1 MQRSERRRIVI
12 WGVLGILTVAL
23 LVAALVPRAAS
34 VDLAE
39 VRRGDLVVT
48 LDHEGMTR
56 VRDRFTI
63 AAPFHGRVQ
72 RITLEPGDLVTAGE
86 TVLAAFRPT
95 DPVPLDLRS
104 RTMAEAQLRAGE
116 AALDR
121 ARAEREWI
129 HAEREF
135 ALAAHQRA
143 RQLAAEGFLPEEALE
158 AAATEARA
166 RSEAL
171 AAADAAVRAARHELE
186 AAHAA
191 LLEAGGSGK
200 GLTAMELRSPVS
212 GVVLRRMRESE
223 APVPA
228 GEPLLEVADPADL
241 EVIADYLSADA
252 VRIRPGMPVAI
263 EQWGG
268 ELELRGRVQRVEPSG
283 FMKISALGVEEQ
295 RVWVVVD
302 LEDPREAWQALGDG
316 YRVEVRVVTTQRSD
330 VVLAPTSALFR
341 RGDGWAVFV
350 RDGSRV
356 RLRAVTVGERTPLE
370 AEILDGLAPGEQVV
384 VHPSDAVADGRRVAP
399 VAPARD
405 S

>member
-12 WGVLGILTVAL
+12 WGVLGILTVAF
-23 LVAALVPRAAS
+23 LVAALAPRAVS

-72 RITLEPGDLVTAGE
+72 RITLEPGDPVIAGE

-104 RTMAEAQLRAGE
+104 RTMAEAQLRAAE

-129 HAEREF
+129 QAEREF

-171 AAADAAVRAARHELE
+171 EAADAAVRTVRHELE
-186 AAHAA
+186 AAHGA
-191 LLEAGGSGK
+191 LLEAGGGGQ
-200 GLTAMELRSPVS
+200 GLAAIELRSPVS
-212 GVVLRRMRESE
+212 GVVLRRLRESE

-252 VRIRPGMPVAI
+252 VRIRAGMPVLL

-268 ELELRGRVQRVEPSG
+268 ALELRGRVRRVEPSG

-295 RVWVVVD
+295 RVWVVID

-316 YRVEVRVVTTQRSD
+316 YRVEVRVVTTERSD
-330 VVLAPTSALFR
+330 VVLAPTTALFR
-341 RGDGWAVFV
+341 REGDWAVFV

-356 RLRAVTVGERTPLE
+356 RLRGVTVGERTPLE
-370 AEILDGLAPGEQVV
+370 AEILDGLAPGEHVV
-384 VHPSDAVADGRRVAP
+384 IHPSDAVADGVRITFRQ
-399 VAPARD
+399 
-405 S
+405 

>member
-1 MQRSERRRIVI
+1 MQRSERRRLAI
-12 WGVLGILTVAL
+12 WGGLGLVTVAL
-23 LVAALVPRAAS
+23 LAAALAPRAVS
-34 VDLAE
+34 VDLVE
-39 VRRGDLVVT
+39 VRRSDLVVT

-72 RITLEPGDLVTAGE
+72 RITLEPGDPVVAGQ

-95 DPVPLDLRS
+95 DPAPLDVRS
-104 RTMAEAQLRAGE
+104 RAMAEARLRAAE

-129 HAEREF
+129 QAETEF

-143 RQLAAEGFLPEEALE
+143 RRLAAEGFLSEEALE

-166 RSEAL
+166 RSEARD
-171 AAADAAVRAARHELE
+171 AAEAAVRGARHELE

-191 LLEAGGSGK
+191 LLEAGGSSAGAA
-200 GLTAMELRSPVS
+200 AMELRSPVS
-212 GVVLRRMRESE
+212 GVVLRRIRESE
-223 APVPA
+223 APVAA

-241 EVIADYLSADA
+241 EVIADFLSADA
-252 VRIRPGMPVAI
+252 VRIRAGMPVI
-263 EQWGG
+263 LEQWGG
-268 ELELRGRVQRVEPSG
+268 ELELRGRVRRVEPSG

-316 YRVEVRVVTTQRSD
+316 FRVEVRVVIRERAG
-330 VVLAPTSALFR
+330 VVAAPAAALFR
-341 RGDGWAVFV
+341 QGEGWAVFV
-350 RDGSRV
+350 RDGRRA
-356 RLRAVTVGERTPLE
+356 RLQPVAVGERTGRE
-370 AEILDGLAPGEQVV
+370 AEILDGLAPGQEVV
-384 VHPSDAVADGRRVAP
+384 VHPSDAVADGVRIAFRQ
-399 VAPARD
+399 
-405 S
+405 